1 MRKCPACKTVITNE
15 NAKFCRKCG
24 AKLPTLEC
32 ETDDEDIINSDKT
45 DKETGEEE
53 VEEQT
58 NQLVSVE
65 DDKPS
70 IPLVYTSEWLKS
82 NTEMK
87 GWLLLFF
94 VSIFLG
100 GLLSVANSFKNY
112 DNADYGGSVW
122 FGVGDI
128 FISVSLF
135 AIALYTI
142 YAFIQRKSNALFY
155 GRLYCLL
162 VLIGNIIVAIGG
174 DLEAKGIMEA
184 VRGIIWSIVWFLY
197 LLLSNQV
204 KRVIPKSFRKVK
216 KYDWII
222 LAVLIIIPVICIAV
236 GVVNINSKNGS
247 RGFFNSDREEVVDTA
262 VVEEVDTVAVDPAVV
277 NSVVVDGEDDI
288 EEVEVES
295 PEVKNLRLLKA
306 DIEESNKS
314 FPMDIEEGLTIKK
327 MYMYGDY
334 VIYYVVCDED
344 VIDMDVLSQNKS
356 KLRRI
361 IKKNLNNADENI
373 RKFKRMCKNAN
384 KGIGYKYVGDT
395 SEKSFSIRFSSSE
408 L

>member
-1 MRKCPACKTVITNE
+1 MRKCPVCKTVITNE

-24 AKLPTLEC
+24 AKLSALEC
-32 ETDDEDIINSDKT
+32 QIDDKDVICSDKP

-53 VEEQT
+53 VEEHK
-58 NQLVSVE
+58 NQSVSVE
-65 DDKPS
+65 DNKPS

-100 GLLSVANSFKNY
+100 GLLSVVNSFKNY
-112 DNADYGGSVW
+112 DNADYGGSIW

-128 FISVSLF
+128 FIGISLF

-162 VLIGNIIVAIGG
+162 VLISNIIVAISG
-174 DLEAKGIMEA
+174 DLETNGIMEA

-197 LLLSNQV
+197 LLLSDQV
-204 KRVIPKSFRKVK
+204 ERVIPKSFRKVK

-222 LAVLIIIPVICIAV
+222 LAVLIIIPIICIVV
-236 GVVNINSKNGS
+236 GVTNINYKDGS
-247 RGFFNSDREEVVDTA
+247 RGFFKSDREEMPLEV
-262 VVEEVDTVAVDPAVV
+262 VDTVAVDTAVV
-277 NSVVVDGEDDI
+277 DPVVVDGEDDI

-295 PEVKNLRLLKA
+295 PEEKNLRLLKA
-306 DIEESNKS
+306 DIKESNKS
-314 FPMDIEEGLTIKK
+314 YPMEVEEGLTAKK
-327 MYMYGDY
+327 IYMDGDY
-334 VIYYVVCDED
+334 VMYYIECDED
-344 VIDMDVLSQNKS
+344 VVDMDVLSQNKS
-356 KLRRI
+356 KLRRV
-361 IKKNLNNADENI
+361 IKKNLNNADDEV
-373 RKFKRMCKNAN
+373 KMFKRMCKKAN

-395 SEKSFSIRFSSSE
+395 SEKTFTIRFSSSE

>member
-32 ETDDEDIINSDKT
+32 ETDNEDIINSDKT

-82 NTEMK
+82 NTEME

-94 VSIFLG
+94 VFIFLE

-112 DNADYGGSVW
+112 DNADYGESVW

-128 FISVSLF
+128 FISISLF

-174 DLEAKGIMEA
+174 DLEAKGI
-184 VRGIIWSIVWFLY
+184 IIWSIVWFLY
-197 LLLSNQV
+197 LLLSDQV
-204 KRVIPKSFRKVK
+204 ERVIPKSFRKVE

-236 GVVNINSKNGS
+236 GVVNINSKNRS
-247 RGFFNSDREEVVDTA
+247 RGFFNSDREEIVDTVVA
-262 VVEEVDTVAVDPAVV
+262 DDTDVVELVDTVAVDPALVD
-277 NSVVVDGEDDI
+277 SVC
-288 EEVEVES
+288 
-295 PEVKNLRLLKA
+295 R
-306 DIEESNKS
+306 
-314 FPMDIEEGLTIKK
+314 
-327 MYMYGDY
+327 
-334 VIYYVVCDED
+334 
-344 VIDMDVLSQNKS
+344 
-356 KLRRI
+356 
-361 IKKNLNNADENI
+361 
-373 RKFKRMCKNAN
+373 
-384 KGIGYKYVGDT
+384 
-395 SEKSFSIRFSSSE
+395 
-408 L
+408 